1 MIEKKKA
8 DMQRSLR
15 ASKAAEIA
23 SAKAKSRSKF
33 SIENR
38 GGKKQWLEHGE

>member
-8 DMQRSLR
+8 AMQRSLR